1 MRTLSVCVSP
11 MFAFS
16 FKRRSITESK
26 RIKAPSLRMTW
37 NAEKTL
43 EADPLRTREEK
54 QLATQDK
61 PMEEMRGKR
70 KVTRR

>member
-1 MRTLSVCVSP
+1 

-16 FKRRSITESK
+16 LKRRSITESK
-26 RIKAPSLRMTW
+26 RIKAPRMTW